1 MRTNDDDHPGGAPRG
16 ARAGGGGTA
25 KPRRAAPMIGALVL
39 LATVQL
45 MVVLDT
51 TIVNVALPT
60 IQASVGFSASS
71 IAWVVNGYA
80 LTFGALL
87 LLGGRSGDLLG
98 RRSVF
103 MASLAAFAAASI
115 AAGLSSSPG
124 LLIAARVAQG
134 ASAAFAQATALSLIV
149 STFPAGRARNR
160 AVGVFAAM
168 EGLGAAA
175 GLLLGGILV
184 QAVSWRWVFFVNVP
198 VAAIV
203 AALAPRFIP
212 SPKRQS
218 LRLDLPGAVT
228 ASAGL
233 GLIVFGLSRAADHG
247 WTDIWTAG
255 PLAAGAAALA
265 AFVLLERRS
274 AQPLTPLWVFADRNR
289 GGAYMIQA
297 LVGGALF
304 GMFFLTTL
312 FLQHV
317 LGYSPL
323 KAGAAFVP
331 ATVVMMGAA
340 GAMSRLVNRIGVR
353 PLAATGTAIA
363 AAGMWWL
370 SHLHLH
376 AGYLTGVMLPLMVL
390 SVGLGLTFV
399 PLTLTAVSG
408 VKEEHSGLV
417 SGVSTTAIQIGG
429 SIGVAVLATVA
440 ATTARHHA
448 GAAGAAALAAGYT
461 QAFRAGAVIIALAV
475 PLALVF
481 LRLRPGG
488 QPASDGAGIAAAA
501 VPDDAA
507 VTRPAVTAPAAAA
520 VTARAD
526 DTGAAAASPAAAQ
539 GGGRDASRGRDPAV
553 PRRRLLTRWCPV
565 SVTVTESRDA
575 PGRRMVL
582 PAPPHRAD
590 RLASPVPARRAGQ
603 MNASRTVAFAGLT
616 PVAAAQDA
624 PAAARPPV
632 AGRPRGTARRRRPD
646 PRWPLDREGR
656 GDALLLG
663 GAEKQGLPGNR
674 GRLAPPTP
682 PGPPPTASPGTPAN
696 PVRKISRLIAEPPQ
710 WPPRTTSMPGT
721 AGPWTSKPTGGQQP
735 SAPPPGPSPAP
746 RSAPAQPGSPGAPGP
761 AVLRRLWPAG
771 PR

>member
-1 MRTNDDDHPGGAPRG
+1 MRTNDDDLSGRAPRG

-25 KPRRAAPMIGALVL
+25 KAQRAAPMIGALVL

-60 IQASVGFSASS
+60 IQAGVGFSAAG

-98 RRSVF
+98 RRNVF
-103 MASLAAFAAASI
+103 MASLAAFAAASMV
-115 AAGLSSSPG
+115 AGLSSSPG

-198 VAAIV
+198 
-203 AALAPRFIP
+203 
-212 SPKRQS
+212 
-218 LRLDLPGAVT
+218 
-228 ASAGL
+228 
-233 GLIVFGLSRAADHG
+233 
-247 WTDIWTAG
+247 
-255 PLAAGAAALA
+255 LAAVAAALA

-289 GGAYMIQA
+289 GGGYMIQA

-331 ATVVMMGAA
+331 ATAVMMGAA

-353 PLAATGTAIA
+353 PLVATGTAIA

-461 QAFRAGAVIIALAV
+461 QAFRV
-475 PLALVF
+475 
-481 LRLRPGG
+481 
-488 QPASDGAGIAAAA
+488 
-501 VPDDAA
+501 
-507 VTRPAVTAPAAAA
+507 
-520 VTARAD
+520 
-526 DTGAAAASPAAAQ
+526 GAA
-539 GGGRDASRGRDPAV
+539 
-553 PRRRLLTRWCPV
+553 
-565 SVTVTESRDA
+565 
-575 PGRRMVL
+575 
-582 PAPPHRAD
+582 
-590 RLASPVPARRAGQ
+590 
-603 MNASRTVAFAGLT
+603 
-616 PVAAAQDA
+616 
-624 PAAARPPV
+624 
-632 AGRPRGTARRRRPD
+632 
-646 PRWPLDREGR
+646 
-656 GDALLLG
+656 
-663 GAEKQGLPGNR
+663 
-674 GRLAPPTP
+674 
-682 PGPPPTASPGTPAN
+682 
-696 PVRKISRLIAEPPQ
+696 
-710 WPPRTTSMPGT
+710 
-721 AGPWTSKPTGGQQP
+721 
-735 SAPPPGPSPAP
+735 
-746 RSAPAQPGSPGAPGP
+746 
-761 AVLRRLWPAG
+761 
-771 PR
+771 

>member
-1 MRTNDDDHPGGAPRG
+1 MAKRARLANAPANGTAVTAGGLTMRTNDDDLPARASRG

-25 KPRRAAPMIGALVL
+25 KPQRAAPMIGALVL

-60 IQASVGFSASS
+60 IQASVGFSAPG

-98 RRSVF
+98 RRNVF
-103 MASLAAFAAASI
+103 MASLAAFAAASMV
-115 AAGLSSSPG
+115 AGLSSSPG

-212 SPKRQS
+212 APKRQS

-247 WTDIWTAG
+247 WTGIWTAG

-331 ATVVMMGAA
+331 AT
-340 GAMSRLVNRIGVR
+340 
-353 PLAATGTAIA
+353 A

-417 SGVSTTAIQIGG
+417 SGVSTTAIQIG
-429 SIGVAVLATVA
+429 
-440 ATTARHHA
+440 
-448 GAAGAAALAAGYT
+448 
-461 QAFRAGAVIIALAV
+461 
-475 PLALVF
+475 
-481 LRLRPGG
+481 
-488 QPASDGAGIAAAA
+488 
-501 VPDDAA
+501 
-507 VTRPAVTAPAAAA
+507 
-520 VTARAD
+520 
-526 DTGAAAASPAAAQ
+526 
-539 GGGRDASRGRDPAV
+539 
-553 PRRRLLTRWCPV
+553 
-565 SVTVTESRDA
+565 
-575 PGRRMVL
+575 
-582 PAPPHRAD
+582 
-590 RLASPVPARRAGQ
+590 
-603 MNASRTVAFAGLT
+603 
-616 PVAAAQDA
+616 
-624 PAAARPPV
+624 
-632 AGRPRGTARRRRPD
+632 
-646 PRWPLDREGR
+646 
-656 GDALLLG
+656 
-663 GAEKQGLPGNR
+663 
-674 GRLAPPTP
+674 
-682 PGPPPTASPGTPAN
+682 
-696 PVRKISRLIAEPPQ
+696 
-710 WPPRTTSMPGT
+710 
-721 AGPWTSKPTGGQQP
+721 
-735 SAPPPGPSPAP
+735 
-746 RSAPAQPGSPGAPGP
+746 
-761 AVLRRLWPAG
+761 
-771 PR
+771 